1 MCSLRMLGRDV
12 FGKSRFRFKCTPAST
27 RFAANALGPWMIDGI
42 AGGNSTLGTI
52 SGPELV
58 DYKAPEQV
66 PSPDTVIASTQ
77 VTASDGTISAPLK
90 MRIRIVPAGLAY
102 SGRYEFTQVYGGD
115 LTITGTVDFIWN
127 QKSDQGD
134 VIEYTATNGQANA
147 HFETANCDPAD
158 AVLALS
164 DSSLTVYTETN
175 TAFARQYHFSASTE
189 ATVNLQCGTPRRTVP
204 RVIGL
209 VVTGGLLCNSPPP
222 FARYTDE
229 TLLRGIEACTN
240 TTSSWS
246 FRVIE

>member
-27 RFAANALGPWMIDGI
+27 SFAANALGPWMIDGI

-102 SGRYEFTQVYGGD
+102 SGRYDFTQVYGGD
-115 LTITGTVDFIWN
+115 LTITGKHSNPAFGMDFNANRGNRIRFSN
-127 QKSDQGD
+127 SRAKRFVQPNFHPALRYAIDPHNVTPDRHSKKS
-134 VIEYTATNGQANA
+134 
-147 HFETANCDPAD
+147 
-158 AVLALS
+158 
-164 DSSLTVYTETN
+164 
-175 TAFARQYHFSASTE
+175 
-189 ATVNLQCGTPRRTVP
+189 
-204 RVIGL
+204 
-209 VVTGGLLCNSPPP
+209 
-222 FARYTDE
+222 
-229 TLLRGIEACTN
+229 
-240 TTSSWS
+240 TS
-246 FRVIE
+246 IA